1 MSHEGWEGTRSA
13 VHNSCVL
20 HSTHVLVQPES
31 RRQTFDRC
39 GDEPLQELPT
49 SIPQMIRGVARGGGM
64 VAEACRHRNRALVA
78 GMVAWSGCITHQI
91 IARVKPNTGMPTRAT
106 STQNKRPSQVCGT

>member
-1 MSHEGWEGTRSA
+1 
-13 VHNSCVL
+13 
-20 HSTHVLVQPES
+20 
-31 RRQTFDRC
+31 
-39 GDEPLQELPT
+39 
-49 SIPQMIRGVARGGGM
+49 M